1 MVFRKQFL
9 LLLYMQRKTRK
20 NRGNKT
26 QKKHAAVVT
35 IGLIYANWCGH
46 CQSLKPEWKKM
57 KYNVMKTPSYKRG
70 NYKFMEIEDAD
81 KSKDS
86 KMNAINSRLQGGKLT
101 ANGYPT
107 IFKIHG
113 GKIHYYEGK
122 RDAHGLQGWFLGQN
136 QQSNEKEMEQPA
148 ANGVQG
154 IFQRMF
160 GGKTKKNKTLKRKD

>member
-1 MVFRKQFL
+1 
-9 LLLYMQRKTRK
+9 MQRYTRK

-26 QKKHAAVVT
+26 QKKHTGVVT

-57 KYNVMKTPSYKRG
+57 KYNLMKTPSYKRG
-70 NYKFMEIEDAD
+70 VYKFMEIEDAD

-86 KMNAINSRLQGGKLT
+86 KINSINARLQGEKLA

-113 GKIHYYEGK
+113 GKLNYYDGGRTTSELQSWFSGGK
-122 RDAHGLQGWFLGQN
+122 
-136 QQSNEKEMEQPA
+136 QSVEKEEPSHH
-148 ANGVQG
+148 NVQSL
-154 IFQRMF
+154 FQRMF
-160 GGKTKKNKTLKRKD
+160 GGKTKKNKRK

>member
-1 MVFRKQFL
+1 
-9 LLLYMQRKTRK
+9 MQRNTRK

-57 KYNVMKTPSYKRG
+57 KYNIMKTPSYKHG
-70 NYKFMEIEDAD
+70 VYKFMEIEDAD

-86 KMNAINSRLQGGKLT
+86 KINAINTRLQGGKLE

-113 GKIHYYEGK
+113 GKVHYYEGG
-122 RDAHGLQGWFLGQN
+122 RDANALQTWFLGQN
-136 QQSNEKEMEQPA
+136 QQTKDKEQPA
-148 ANGVQG
+148 TNGVQG

-160 GGKTKKNKTLKRKD
+160 GGKTKKNKKK

>member
-1 MVFRKQFL
+1 
-9 LLLYMQRKTRK
+9 MQRYTRK

-26 QKKHAAVVT
+26 QKKHAGLIT

-57 KYNVMKTPSYKRG
+57 KYNIMKTPSYKRG
-70 NYKFMEIEDAD
+70 VYKFMEIEDAD

-86 KMNAINSRLQGGKLT
+86 KMNAINSRLQGEKLA

-113 GKIHYYEGK
+113 GKLNYYEGG
-122 RDAHGLQGWFLGQN
+122 RDANALQSWFLSNKQPM
-136 QQSNEKEMEQPA
+136 QSPPPRN
-148 ANGVQG
+148 VQSL
-154 IFQRMF
+154 FQRMF
-160 GGKTKKNKTLKRKD
+160 GGKTKKNKRK